1 MKVELSAVGLVLLL
15 MLVFLDVQI
24 EMDEMKVPV
33 RHSWSPP
40 SAISQRGTKA
50 ASPIKPEKNF

>member
-15 MLVFLDVQI
+15 CLFLDVKI

-33 RHSWSPP
+33 KHSWSPP
-40 SAISQRGTKA
+40 SAIFQ
-50 ASPIKPEKNF
+50 